1 MMNSE
6 VGVGT
11 ELDGWIQDTV
21 WIEGGFDGLVDFFF
35 GIVEMAV
42 SNEGLDATFWG
53 AASERAA
60 VAMNEGRAEA

>member
-11 ELDGWIQDTV
+11 ELDRWIQNSV
-21 WIEGGFDGLVDFFF
+21 WIECGLDGFVDFFF
-35 GIVEMAV
+35 GIFEMTI
-42 SNEGLDATFWG
+42 GDKGFDATFWG

-60 VAMNEGRAEA
+60 VAMNKGRAEA